1 VSTSV
6 QHVEIVTVTENY
18 VDMLALDTPSVKRLG
33 LVHHFDPRR
42 VPPRAENGIA
52 FLVRTDRDGKRRSVL
67 FDTGLTGSVL
77 LHNFAALRIDPNE
90 IEGIV
95 ISHGHPDHYGGLAE
109 LLTHLDA
116 PTPVYIHPAAF
127 LPRFL
132 RLPTGEIAPDYN
144 AALTVAAIE
153 AAGGR
158 VVLHEGPLEVIDG
171 VYATGAVKREVE
183 FERGA
188 DPQFH
193 DRGLF
198 HVCDGHLVGDTVPD
212 DQALVVRVDDVGLI
226 VLTGC
231 SHAGVVN
238 SIRAA
243 QAATSEDKVH
253 AVMGGFHLGF
263 PGTPES
269 KTDNTIEALAGFDL
283 DLVAPMHCSGIRA
296 MAAFASAFGDHFLL
310 NFTGTSVHFGG
321 MARDVS
327 A

>member
-1 VSTSV
+1 MSTSV
-6 QHVEIVTVTENY
+6 HRVEIVTVTENY
-18 VDMLALDTPSVKRLG
+18 VDMLALDTPRVKRLG

-42 VPPRAENGIA
+42 IPPRAENGIA
-52 FLVRTDRDGKRRSVL
+52 FLVRTERDGKRRSVL
-67 FDTGLTGSVL
+67 FDTGLTGSVIT
-77 LHNFAALRIDPNE
+77 HNLAALRIDLNE

-95 ISHGHPDHYGGLAE
+95 ISHGHPDHYGGLVG
-109 LLTHLDA
+109 LLTQLDA

-144 AALTVAAIE
+144 AAITIPAIE

-171 VYATGAVKREVE
+171 VYATGAVPRNVD
-183 FERGA
+183 FERGP
-188 DPQFH
+188 DRQFH
-193 DRGLF
+193 DHGLF
-198 HVCDGHLVGDTVPD
+198 HICDGQLVGDTVPD
-212 DQALVVRVDDVGLI
+212 DQALVVRVDGIGLV

-238 SIRAA
+238 SVAA
-243 QAATSEDKVH
+243 AKAVTGDDAVH

-269 KTDNTIEALAGFDL
+269 KTERTIEALTRLDL

-296 MAAFASAFGDHFLL
+296 MGAFASAFGDHFLL
-310 NFTGTSVHFGG
+310 NFTGTSVQFGDKLG
-321 MARDVS
+321 D
-327 A
+327 